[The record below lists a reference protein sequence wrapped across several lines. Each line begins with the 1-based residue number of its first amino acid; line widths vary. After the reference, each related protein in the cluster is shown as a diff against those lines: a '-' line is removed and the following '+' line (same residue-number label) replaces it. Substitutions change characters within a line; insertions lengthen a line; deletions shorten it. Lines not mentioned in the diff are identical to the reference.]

1 MSVEGLRILVV
12 HQGALGD
19 FILALPAVKALRE
32 FLHPAWMEMMG
43 HPRILALAHS
53 YPYADAITDINRADM
68 APFFLEDATL
78 PAGMCRHLGR
88 FDAAFCFSQSAA
100 LRDNLRRA
108 GIKKIYCLP
117 PFPTGKTHATDH
129 HCTSLKALGISAAPT
144 PPEIFV
150 SEKAQTGAQEFF
162 FQKGWDRNEIV
173 ALHPGAGSRKKA
185 WPASRFAAL
194 GRALAQE
201 SKKLLVIKGP
211 ADETM
216 TEEVVKGLAGIPYL
230 LVHDLRIVDLAALL
244 SCVSLFIG
252 NDSGISHLAAALNV
266 PTLALFGPTD
276 PLCWA
281 PRGQKAFWLRG
292 NAVCA
297 PCRPDQM
304 RICERQQCLDSL
316 EVEAVI
322 AFIAER
328 RMLHPKAA
336 LHQGSRMDT
345 EQFVSVAMPDHQGI
359 ALPPP

>member
-32 FLHPAWMEMMG
+32 FLHPAWIEMMG
-43 HPRILALAHS
+43 HPLILALAHGH
-53 YPYADAITDINRADM
+53 PYADAVTDINRADM
-68 APFFLEDATL
+68 APFFLEDAPL
-78 PAGMCRHLGR
+78 PAEMCRHLGR

-100 LRDNLRRA
+100 LRDNLGRA
-108 GIKKIYCLP
+108 GIKKTYCLP

-129 HCTSLKALGISAAPT
+129 HGTSLKALGIPAVPT

-162 FQKGWDRNEIV
+162 FQKGWNRNEIV

-185 WPASRFAAL
+185 WPAARFAGL

-201 SKKLLVIKGP
+201 SKKLLVIQGP
-211 ADETM
+211 ADETI
-216 TEEVVKGLAGIPYL
+216 TAEVVKGLVDIPNH
-230 LVHDLRIVDLAALL
+230 LVHDLRIADLAALL

-252 NDSGISHLAAALNV
+252 NDSGISHLAAALKI

-281 PRGQKAFWLRG
+281 PRGQKAFWLQG

-297 PCRPDQM
+297 PCRPDKM
-304 RICERQQCLDSL
+304 RICERQQCLDSI

-328 RMLHPKAA
+328 RMLHPKAV
-336 LHQGSRMDT
+336 LHQGPRMDK
-345 EQFVSVAMPDHQGI
+345 EPFVPLAMQDHHGN
-359 ALPPP
+359 ALAPQ